1 MKITKQDLVQLIKEE
16 LDIMLS
22 EQPRPGS
29 LGARAAQRAR
39 DRASQGLGQTPT
51 EKRVQAKTTGAGR
64 PSGQSTAEQERRVA
78 GAATGAG
85 FGTGGAGAGSAAFNK
100 NPAAGVNVGARTRPG
115 ASTQSFADQ
124 VKRAGAYKGPEDVR
138 TGGAGMDSAAFTK
151 PTKPATAA
159 TKSAAPKSRKAGS
172 KDAYFKTLSRMSD
185 RGTIKPWQQKKLD
198 AYKASQTPAKPAAAK
213 PVTQAPAKPA
223 AAKPVTDS
231 GAGPMSPDQTKAEDD
246 VLKNLT
252 AQGALGEHLET
263 IVNEIL
269 SRLNQ

>member
-16 LDIMLS
+16 LDTMLS

-64 PSGQSTAEQERRVA
+64 PSGQSAAEQERRVR
-78 GAATGAG
+78 GAADTSGIR
-85 FGTGGAGAGSAAFNK
+85 TGGAGMDSAAFNK

-124 VKRAGAYKGPEDVR
+124 VKKVGAYKGPENVR
-138 TGGAGMDSAAFTK
+138 TGGAGMESAAFTK

-159 TKSAAPKSRKAGS
+159 TKSAAPKSRRAKS

-198 AYKASQTPAKPAAAK
+198 AYKASQ
-213 PVTQAPAKPA
+213 APAKPA
-223 AAKPVTDS
+223 AKPATAKITPTPTM
-231 GAGPMSPDQTKAEDD
+231 GQATGMSFLDKPAEDEAMAAATGMD
-246 VLKNLT
+246 FLKET
-252 AQGALGEHLET
+252 AISEQIET
-263 IVNEIL
+263 IVNDIL